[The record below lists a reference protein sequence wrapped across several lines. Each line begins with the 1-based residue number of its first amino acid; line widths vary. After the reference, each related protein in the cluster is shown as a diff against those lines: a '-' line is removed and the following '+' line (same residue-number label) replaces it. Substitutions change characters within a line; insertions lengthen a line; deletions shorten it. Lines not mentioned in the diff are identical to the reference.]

1 MRDGEART
9 DDDIRA
15 LAEAVADVLE
25 ERGLL
30 PQPGESAPRVLKVAD
45 VAQLLG
51 RSQAWVYEHAPE
63 LGAFKFGTGPKAR
76 IGFDRDAIERWKRER
91 QILKPSGT
99 NRPASRRGRPRKSP
113 RPGATNL
120 IPYAHRRTGRSIG
133 KATVADSATST
144 TTAAPR
150 MQRPEQ

>member
-1 MRDGEART
+1 MRDDEVRT

-30 PQPGESAPRVLKVAD
+30 SQPDASPGRVLKVAD

-51 RSQAWVYEHAPE
+51 RSQAWVYEHAAE
-63 LGAFKFGTGPKAR
+63 LGAFKFGNGPKAR
-76 IGFDRDAIERWKRER
+76 IGFDRDAIERWKRDR
-91 QILKPSGT
+91 QILKSSGGS
-99 NRPASRRGRPRKSP
+99 RSASRRGRPRKSP

-120 IPYAHRRTGRSIG
+120 IPY
-133 KATVADSATST
+133 DPSAYR
-144 TTAAPR
+144 A
-150 MQRPEQ
+150 